1 MSGVVS
7 KGYNPNFDIDLAFGV
22 KNENEL
28 ANILQ
33 NAKIEVK
40 TEREIWVNTDNIVIE
55 TRYKGEPSGISTTTA
70 DYWAHILSYRGNIKS
85 IIMFPVKDL
94 KRRIKTLL
102 RNGKAKIKNGGDN
115 NESQLVIIP
124 LTELLTEAY
133 KGEQI

>member
-1 MSGVVS
+1 
-7 KGYNPNFDIDLAFGV
+7 
-22 KNENEL
+22 
-28 ANILQ
+28 
-33 NAKIEVK
+33 
-40 TEREIWVNTDNIVIE
+40 
-55 TRYKGEPSGISTTTA
+55 
-70 DYWAHILSYRGNIKS
+70 
-85 IIMFPVKDL
+85 MFPVKDL

>member
-1 MSGVVS
+1 MNGVVS
-7 KGYNPNFDIDLAFGV
+7 QGYNPNFDIDLAFGV

-28 ANILQ
+28 ADILQ

-40 TEREIWVNTDNIVIE
+40 TEREIWVDTDNIVIE

-102 RNGKAKIKNGGDN
+102 RNGKANIKNGGDN